1 MLQGERDLATVSNL
15 IMSELAPLVNAQ
27 YGVFYVAR
35 REEDDTV
42 LDLVASYGAETKAQ
56 LKPSFKLREGLV
68 GQAAA
73 DKRAM
78 LLKQVPGAFIRIG
91 SGLGHAKPATDH
103 IPPAP
108 SQDHATE
115 RKSDREGKQVG

>member
-42 LDLVASYGAETKAQ
+42 LDLVASYGAETKDQ

-73 DKRAM
+73 DKRTM
-78 LLKQVPGAFIRIG
+78 LLKQVPGDFNR
-91 SGLGHAKPATDH
+91 LGPCPGPAKPANAHTL
-103 IPPAP
+103 PPQ
-108 SQDHATE
+108 S
-115 RKSDREGKQVG
+115 KKQLTGV